1 MSDLLGINPELL
13 PALLI
18 AVPILAATLPLALGV
33 LRERVGW
40 AVSVVVLAFEA
51 LLATLLAYAIYV
63 QNSRVVHVLGGEAFG
78 RKDVVVAGTETENF
92 IVGIELV
99 GDALSG
105 LVVVVVAVVA
115 LAVLAFTRRGGPRGN
130 AFYSGYLLLT
140 GGLMGV
146 AVTGDVFNLF
156 VFLEITGLTT
166 YALIAS
172 DSSADSAVA
181 ALKYLV
187 IGTASAS
194 MYLVG
199 VGYLFVR
206 TGTLNMVDLSRS
218 LAGDP
223 TWIDGALYTDPLV
236 AAAFGFIAIGLMTK
250 VAIFPLHTWQPD
262 AYSEAPDA
270 VTIFISALVSTVSAY
285 AFARLTLFVFTPDFF
300 AVNPLLIDAV
310 LVMAGLS
317 VVAGSAL
324 AASQRRIKRMFA
336 YSSVAQ
342 FGLVI
347 IAIGVAVHPAGGEEA
362 VRFAIY
368 GAAFHLV
375 AHALIKGGLFATVGA
390 IAESEDARTIDE
402 YAGLARRRPFLS
414 GAMAV
419 LGLAIIGVPPTAGF
433 IGKWYVAVAAVQTG
447 LWPVVLVVFASTV
460 LTLLYVARILEKL
473 YFDHPDETA
482 ATEAAADPAVVAD
495 GGESENDGLNTGR
508 SLGMVGLAIGA
519 AILAVVLGFAG
530 AEIASALDPV
540 VDAVVDSAPAVDVGD
555 GSPVWDTAETTMEV
569 TTSD

>member
-1 MSDLLGINPELL
+1 MSNLLGIDPELL
-13 PALLI
+13 PALLV

-40 AVSVVVLAFEA
+40 TIALAA
-51 LLATLLAYAIYV
+51 LALEGLMATLLAYAIYV

-78 RKDVVVAGTETENF
+78 RKDVVVGGTETENF

-105 LVVVVVAVVA
+105 LVVLVIAVVA

-146 AVTGDVFNLF
+146 VVTGDLFNLF

-223 TWIDGALYTDPLV
+223 SWIDGALYTDPLV
-236 AAAFGFIAIGLMTK
+236 AAAFGFIAIGLLTK
-250 VAIFPLHTWQPD
+250 MAIFPLHTWQPN
-262 AYSEAPDA
+262 AYAESPDA

-285 AFARLTLFVFTPDFF
+285 AFARIALFVFTPDFF
-300 AVNPLLIDAV
+300 AANPLLIDAV

-342 FGLVI
+342 FGLVV
-347 IAIGVAVHPAGGEEA
+347 IAIGIAVHPAGGEEA
-362 VRFAIY
+362 VRFAVY
-368 GAAFHLV
+368 GAVFHLV
-375 AHALIKGGLFATVGA
+375 AHAVIKGGLFATAGA
-390 IAESEDARTIDE
+390 IAASENARTIDD
-402 YAGLARRRPFLS
+402 YAGMAKRRPFLS
-414 GAMAV
+414 GAMAI

-433 IGKWYVAVAAVQTG
+433 VGKWYVAVAAVQTG
-447 LWPVVLVVFASTV
+447 LWPVVFVVFASTV

-473 YFDHPDETA
+473 YFDHPAEPA
-482 ATEAAADPAVVAD
+482 ATDAEADPAVVAD
-495 GGESENDGLNTGR
+495 GGESENDGLTDSR

-530 AEIASALDPV
+530 AEVASALDPV
-540 VDAVVDSAPAVDVGD
+540 VDAVIDSAPAVDVGD
-555 GSPVWDTAETTMEV
+555 GSPVWDGADPSEV
-569 TTSD
+569 TNSD